1 MDSELAEFEHRRS
14 GSIGRTSS
22 AASSLRRRSINWSGA
37 LPLQTD
43 EDIESEIVSQA
54 GDIGDRALHS
64 NSGSERNSLR
74 RSLDVGSESRFA
86 FSIRKD
92 SLNRVLPDELLPSEK
107 ITPLSVDAPVDS
119 SGNSP
124 EIRKELP
131 ESLKLF
137 SCLIHL
143 AVLGIIGVLTRYLLE
158 KLFGPDV
165 IGVTS
170 DQSILYLDLPS
181 NMVSL
186 SLSLSPRAHTHKH
199 ALLRMRCF
207 QLGQSTPVIASIC
220 SVDIIL
226 YPMRDLNLIL
236 QFLLHKPSICQVGSF
251 LMGWF
256 GIVFKA
262 DITGLSDLLAIG
274 LTTGF
279 LGSLTTFSG
288 WNQKMLDLSVE
299 GKWVLSFLGFF
310 VGLFLAAY
318 SIIFGVQTADGFKW
332 LLQRQKR
339 SSRNVSN
346 SISDWKVN
354 TWKGQMAVL
363 VILLVILGLLWGVS
377 VALEKS
383 KFHTGSSEAHLW
395 LACIVGPAGVWI
407 RWYLARLNGR
417 GLGHSGLLKWIPFGT
432 LIANVGAAS
441 VMAALAT
448 LKKAVKT
455 QTCNTV
461 ATGIQFGLMGCLSTV
476 STFMAEFYAMMQ
488 SAHPWRAYA
497 YALITILISF
507 ALGTL
512 IYSVPVWTLD
522 LD

>member
-1 MDSELAEFEHRRS
+1 TWVDVVNNIVYRVDHRRCSKVMDSELAELERRRS
-14 GSIGRTSS
+14 GSFGWTSS
-22 AASSLRRRSINWSGA
+22 AASSLRRRSINLSGV

-54 GDIGDRALHS
+54 GDIGDRALRS
-64 NSGSERNSLR
+64 NNGSECNSLR
-74 RSLDVGSESRFA
+74 LSLDIGPESRVVIPIPEDA
-86 FSIRKD
+86 S
-92 SLNRVLPDELLPSEK
+92 NRVLPDAQPPLEK
-107 ITPLSVDAPVDS
+107 ITSLSVDALVDS
-119 SGNSP
+119 SEKSP

-137 SCLIHL
+137 SCLTHL

-165 IGVTS
+165 IGATS
-170 DQSILYLDLPS
+170 DKSILYPDLPS
-181 NMVSL
+181 NM
-186 SLSLSPRAHTHKH
+186 
-199 ALLRMRCF
+199 
-207 QLGQSTPVIASIC
+207 
-220 SVDIIL
+220 
-226 YPMRDLNLIL
+226 
-236 QFLLHKPSICQVGSF
+236 VGSF

-256 GIVFKA
+256 GFVFKS
-262 DITGLSDLLAIG
+262 DISGLSDLLAIG

-299 GKWVLSFLGFF
+299 GQWVFTFLGFF
-310 VGLFLAAY
+310 IGLFLAAF
-318 SIIFGVQTADGFKW
+318 SIIFGVQTANGFKW
-332 LLQRQKR
+332 LLQRQK

-346 SISDWKVN
+346 SFSDWKVN
-354 TWKGQMAVL
+354 TYTGQMAVL
-363 VILLVILGLLWGVS
+363 VILLIILGLLWGVS
-377 VALEKS
+377 AGLEDS
-383 KFHTGSSEAHLW
+383 EFDTGSSEAQLW
-395 LACIVGPAGVWI
+395 LACIVGPIGVWI
-407 RWYLARLNGR
+407 RWYLARLNGC

-432 LIANVGAAS
+432 LIANVSAAC

-461 ATGIQFGLMGCLSTV
+461 AAGIQFGLLGCLSTV

-497 YALITILISF
+497 YAMITILVSF

-512 IYSVPVWTLD
+512 IYSVPVWTLEFD
-522 LD
+522 